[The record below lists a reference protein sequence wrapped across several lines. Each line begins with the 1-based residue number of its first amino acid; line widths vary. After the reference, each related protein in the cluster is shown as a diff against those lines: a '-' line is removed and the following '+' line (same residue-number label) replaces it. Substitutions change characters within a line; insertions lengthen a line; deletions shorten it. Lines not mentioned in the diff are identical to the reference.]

1 MLPGV
6 NLLHARVLVV
16 DDEVAVRDMLT
27 YGLGKA
33 GFEVQIASDARTA
46 LDAAQAERLDAIIL
60 DVMLPEIDGFSV
72 LPALRRITDVPIIM
86 LSAKTAIADK
96 VLGLSRGADDYVIK
110 PFDLD
115 ELIARIRSALRR
127 PRLEIRET
135 LRYADLMIDVGN
147 RLVFRGE
154 RKIDLS
160 KREFALLATFMREPG
175 RVFTRS
181 QLLDLVWGVDREVVL
196 NVVET
201 YISYLRSKIDD
212 CEKMKLLRTVRGSG
226 YVLQSEEIA

>member
-1 MLPGV
+1 MLPSV
-6 NLLHARVLVV
+6 ILLNARVLVV
-16 DDEVAVRDMLT
+16 DDEIAVRDMLT

-33 GFEVQIASDARTA
+33 GFKVRTASDARMA
-46 LDAAQAERLDAIIL
+46 LEVAKTERPDAIIL
-60 DVMLPEIDGFSV
+60 DVMLPEIDGFSA

-110 PFDLD
+110 PFDLE
-115 ELIARIRSALRR
+115 ELIARIHSALRR
-127 PRLEIRET
+127 PRLEIREI
-135 LRYADLMIDVGN
+135 LRYADLMVDVGN

-160 KREFALLATFMREPG
+160 KREFELLLTFMREPE

-181 QLLDLVWGVDREVVL
+181 QLLDLAWGVDREVVF

-201 YISYLRSKIDD
+201 YISYLRSKIDGG
-212 CEKMKLLRTVRGSG
+212 EEMKLLRTVRGSG
-226 YVLQSEEIA
+226 YVLQSEEVE